1 MRIDASGHEN
11 QLFAQLGKFRVDIPT
26 FGLMVA
32 LALINAAYIL
42 QADFLRRGIQADAF
56 TMITFV
62 GTNSNTRWICEKN
75 MQGPPFM
82 EVIIHAPFGPARFR
96 MSKDFEAL

>member
-1 MRIDASGHEN
+1 
-11 QLFAQLGKFRVDIPT
+11 
-26 FGLMVA
+26 MVA

-62 GTNSNTRWICEKN
+62 GTNSNTPMDMREKY
-75 MQGPPFM
+75 
-82 EVIIHAPFGPARFR
+82 AGPAVHGGDHSCPLRPGTFSNEQRFE
-96 MSKDFEAL
+96 STLA

>member
-1 MRIDASGHEN
+1 MRFMRSQRQGRAGSLLRG
-11 QLFAQLGKFRVDIPT
+11 QLQAKMG
-26 FGLMVA
+26 G
-32 LALINAAYIL
+32 
-42 QADFLRRGIQADAF
+42 ADFLRRGIQADAF